1 MEQAPRLVFRA
12 FAFTPSKPFRL
23 KTPGKKACPALG
35 VVLAALCLLA
45 AACSGHSASP
55 PWTRLAIVRF
65 ENLGADP
72 AQDWIG
78 RAFTQVL
85 TEQLRGAPGVYAI
98 PPARLSAAA
107 RGLGVRPVSGPGV
120 STETAAAAALG
131 ATRVAYGSYWT
142 TGGRLHARLFLRDAR
157 TGRDTECLEASAS
170 GTDVLAAAADL
181 ARRITPHP
189 QVFGTRNPA
198 ALEAYSQALEAPD
211 SASMAR
217 AAERAIAADPDF
229 AAAYRLL
236 AKARRGTD
244 AAQSTLETALNRP
257 AMPALERA
265 RMAVELAALRGDA
278 VGRYQALSAVARL
291 TPHDPDLWR
300 SVGEMAL
307 NRHDFRP
314 AAQAFHHALEIELD
328 DTNLLNQL
336 AYALAWSGDLEGA
349 TSALE
354 KYRQLRPADPNPIDS
369 LGDVNL
375 IGGRYRQ
382 AAGLYL
388 EAVRKTPGFLGSGDY
403 FKAAFAKLLAG
414 DLAGAGTLA
423 GQYRDA
429 RAAAHDPA
437 ADFFDAEWQWAA
449 GQPKAAFA
457 RLEAL
462 AQKAEAGPQPS
473 LASRAYLRLA
483 VWSLVAGDRPRAEA
497 MARKARETAD
507 RATSTAAAIAVFL
520 AQPPAAA
527 AEWKARAGKFAPRAA
542 ETEIRDYALA
552 HALLL
557 ARDFAGAGEVLERM
571 YANGEGSSD
580 EGIPVLLAECDLE
593 TGRTAEAAAL
603 LAHTPVPPVNGPSP
617 FAAFYFPTLLD
628 LRARLAAQQGRAAEA
643 KADAAL
649 YRQLAEQ

>member
-1 MEQAPRLVFRA
+1 V
-12 FAFTPSKPFRL
+12 
-23 KTPGKKACPALG
+23 
-35 VVLAALCLLA
+35 A
-45 AACSGHSASP
+45 AACSRHSASP

-85 TEQLRGAPGVYAI
+85 GEELRGAPGIYAI
-98 PPARLSAAA
+98 PAARLSAAE

-120 STETAAAAALG
+120 STETAAAAAVG

-142 TGGRLHARLFLRDAR
+142 AGGRLHARLFLRDVR
-157 TGRDTECLEASAS
+157 TGRDMACLEASAA
-170 GTDVLAAAADL
+170 GTDVLAAAAEL
-181 ARRITPHP
+181 ARQLAPHP
-189 QVFGTRNPA
+189 EGFGTHSPA

-211 SASMAR
+211 SVSMAK
-217 AAERAIAADPDF
+217 AAERAIAADSDF
-229 AAAYRLL
+229 APAYRLL
-236 AKARRGTD
+236 AETRHGTD
-244 AAQSTLETALNRP
+244 EARSTLEKALNRP
-257 AMPALERA
+257 AIPALERA
-265 RMAVELAALRGDA
+265 RIAVELAALRGDA
-278 VGRYQALSAVARL
+278 SGRYQALSAVARL

-307 NRHDFRP
+307 NRHDHRP
-314 AAQAFHHALEIELD
+314 AAQAYRHALEVEPD

-349 TSALE
+349 TGALE
-354 KYRQLRPADPNPIDS
+354 KYRQLQPADPNPIDS
-369 LGDVNL
+369 LGDINL
-375 IGGRYRQ
+375 IGGRFRQ

-403 FKAAFAKLLAG
+403 FKAAFAQLLAG
-414 DLAGAGTLA
+414 DLAGANALA
-423 GQYRDA
+423 RQYRDA

-437 ADFFDAEWQWAA
+437 ADFFDAEWQWAV

-457 RLEAL
+457 RLEAM
-462 AQKAEAGPQPS
+462 AQKAEAGPQRS
-473 LASRAYLRLA
+473 LASRAYVRLA

-497 MARKARETAD
+497 MARKARETGD
-507 RATSTAAAIAVFL
+507 RATSTAAAIAAFL

-527 AEWKARAGKFAPRAA
+527 AEWKVRAGKFAPLAA

-557 ARDFAGAGEVLERM
+557 ARDFAGAGEVFERM
-571 YANGEGSSD
+571 YTNGEGSSD
-580 EGIPVLLAECDLE
+580 EGLPVLLAECDLE
-593 TGRTAEAAAL
+593 TGRLAEAAAL
-603 LAHTPVPPVNGPSP
+603 LARTPVPPVHGLSP
-617 FAAFYFPTLLD
+617 FAAFYFPTVLD
-628 LRARLAAQQGRAAEA
+628 LRARLAAQQGHAAEA

-649 YRQLAEQ
+649 FRQLAGR